1 MAKPRIFVSST
12 YYDLK
17 HIRTNIEA
25 FIKQMGYE
33 PILFESGDI
42 PFHHDKPLDESC
54 YKEIENSHMQV
65 LIIGGRYG
73 SKISEEI
80 EDNKEVKEEE
90 VYKHFNSI
98 TKKEYQTA
106 REKGIPIFI
115 FVEKGVYAE
124 YQTFKQNRENTTIT
138 YAHVDNV
145 NVFRLLDEIINQRVN
160 NFVKDFE
167 HVEDIQNWL
176 TDQWAGLFADFLT
189 NKSSQLKLKNLSGEI
204 SDLKATNSALKE
216 YTEAIMKSI
225 KPDDYTQIIE
235 KEHRKSLIRT
245 SMRFKREPMIRYLLT
260 NYFDEK
266 NRPLSKD
273 LFLKFKD
280 SKDIQGYL
288 KAIKIKIADRKEFLE
303 KNQSKAEK
311 DYNNYKAKYFGEESE
326 NDTDDSL
333 DD

>member
-33 PILFESGDI
+33 PVLFESGDI

-80 EDNKEVKEEE
+80 EDNKEVEEEE

-124 YQTFKQNRENTTIT
+124 YQTFKHNRANKTIV

-145 NVFRLLDEIINQRVN
+145 NVFRLLDEIINQRAN

-204 SDLKATNSALKE
+204 SDLKATNNALKE

-235 KEHRKSLIRT
+235 KEHQKSLFRT
-245 SMRFKREPMIRYLLT
+245 SLRFKNEPMIKFILDK
-260 NYFDEK
+260 YFAEN
-266 NRPLSKD
+266 NRPHSKD
-273 LFLKFKD
+273 LFLKFED
-280 SKDIQGYL
+280 SNNIEDFL
-288 KAIKIKIADRKEFLE
+288 KSLKIKISDRNDFIE
-303 KNQSKAEK
+303 KNRTNAEK
-311 DYNNYKAKYFGEESE
+311 DYSKYKAKYFGEESE
-326 NDTDDSL
+326 NDLEESL
-333 DD
+333 DN